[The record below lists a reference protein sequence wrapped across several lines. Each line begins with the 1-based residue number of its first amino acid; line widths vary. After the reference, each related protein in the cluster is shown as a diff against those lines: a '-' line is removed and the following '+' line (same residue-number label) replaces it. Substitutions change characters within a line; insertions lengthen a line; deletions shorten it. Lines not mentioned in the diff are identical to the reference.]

1 VSDTRAR
8 GWAVSVVASVVL
20 VGLWQLYGT
29 VWSVV
34 PSPSAIVSALRR
46 DWDLYPDN
54 ISATLSGATKGWLA
68 GNLAGVLLAAFSAL
82 APVTENYVLRFGV
95 AIYSLPV
102 VAIGAILQIAFSA
115 DTATAIVAALACY
128 FTTLVG
134 LTAGFRSADR
144 SAIDLIRALGGSTL
158 DTVVRV
164 RIKAALPSFFNAL
177 KISAPAAVLGA
188 AIAEFLGRA
197 DSGLGLFMVSS
208 MSQLDHERTWGIA
221 VVLTALA
228 GAGFGLIALVGRLV
242 TPWAPREVERR

>member
-1 VSDTRAR
+1 MRDGRRWLVT
-8 GWAVSVVASVVL
+8 GVTAVAI

-34 PSPSAIVSALRR
+34 PAPTGIISALRR

-54 ISATLSGATKGWLA
+54 ITATLSGATKGWVA
-68 GNLAGVLLAAFSAL
+68 GNLVGMVLAACSAL
-82 APVTENYVLRFGV
+82 VPITENYILRFGV

-115 DTATAIVAALACY
+115 DTATVIVAALACY

-144 SAIDLIRALGGSTL
+144 SAIDLVRALGGSTF
-158 DTVVRV
+158 DTVAKVRV
-164 RIKAALPSFFNAL
+164 KAALPSFFNAL

-197 DSGLGLFMVSS
+197 DKGLGLFMVSS

-221 VVLTALA
+221 AVLTALA

-242 TPWAPREVERR
+242 TPWAPRDGQAR